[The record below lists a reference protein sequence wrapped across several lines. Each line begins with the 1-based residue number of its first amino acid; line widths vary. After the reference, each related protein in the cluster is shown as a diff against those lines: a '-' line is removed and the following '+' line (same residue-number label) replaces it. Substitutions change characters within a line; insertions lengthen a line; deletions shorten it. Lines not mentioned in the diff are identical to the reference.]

1 MNKMLEIS
9 KNQASI
15 AQMEKEIENIKIATK
30 YYTLMTE
37 EINEEVQL
45 KNNEYKKKQTQLN
58 EAQEEYQS
66 RLKKKKQSEA
76 PPTDAEAWEQMMD
89 YAKFFCKPT
98 TTVVREMGEEIG
110 GSVSRVLASRKR
122 IDNAAIIVLYK
133 TGGKEHRIR
142 FSIFNDHYCFFQL
155 LKQTCDF
162 YNITDKTNYNFYDED
177 DAMIKMT
184 MPILTYI
191 RHLDDLSGAIPK
203 IRLKPIP
210 VEKLIEF
217 DTNEYKDTRL
227 LPKKSFDRTGKVLT
241 SIGDIEDDL
250 LKKVMKLLF
259 YLIFLIVVFFYL
271 LSQARIRNT
280 YLAYESIKNNVI
292 NIPYRQKTDEKEN
305 YSGNNAKSFTKINC
319 IDDVY
324 NWLTQIFIHNFQH
337 IYNETYIT
345 TVYDDY
351 FLLIGQIRISII
363 PKEDTSNNEKN
374 GSKATNTPIYYR
386 GDYAVY
392 NSYEADIDNIS
403 SPDITKK
410 IRKIKEENK
419 LSKPFDCFLIQM
431 NLLNTNTRF
440 YIPISMAVENNVVGS
455 IKTSFDI
462 CSISFL
468 DDLAMIKNSNF
479 FKSNFIF
486 VILFY
491 LIIFIYLI
499 CSLRLFIIKLLKVGM
514 RKFLWELL
522 DFWNVVFLFQ
532 CGLFFSMII
541 MRLNI
546 YIIFDLYFTKIDHNK
561 FYDEANSLCHFQ
573 NNLLFVEIMS
583 VALTVIYCLKQ
594 LDKYIVTRMF
604 QTIVI
609 SIGSL
614 CRFAACLLFTLFGY
628 SFFISLSYG
637 KHIFKFHSLMI
648 NYSEMFLL
656 LFGDFSIIKILENS
670 LWRLTQFFTFIFV
683 ITFYF
688 SYHHWISVTLIVGY
702 EKCLKLYGKT
712 KVVQEDLQLKG
723 NNFDIFKG
731 KLYRSSKVFFRN
743 IKSMVNNYLHK
754 KYTNVDKDEKAMLI
768 EMQNI
773 DEQDNE
779 TYNIENEGSNN
790 QKDNKNGV
798 NEEKSRKSQNN
809 DITNQR
815 EEGKNEDN
823 EDDEEEVEIEYVE
836 EVEVDDN

>member
-30 YYTLMTE
+30 YYTLITE
-37 EINEEVQL
+37 GIEDELHL
-45 KNNEYKKKQTQLN
+45 KTKEYKKKQTLLN
-58 EAQEEYQS
+58 EAQAEYQS
-66 RLKKKKQSEA
+66 RLKKKKESED
-76 PPTDAEAWEQMMD
+76 PPTEAEAWEQMMG

-98 TTVVREMGEEIG
+98 TTVVREMREEIG
-110 GSVSRVLASRKR
+110 GSLSRVLASRKR

-133 TGGKEHRIR
+133 TSGKEHQIR

-177 DAMIKMT
+177 DAMIKLT

-217 DTNEYKDTRL
+217 DSNEYKDTRL

-241 SIGDIEDDL
+241 SIGNIEDDL

-259 YLIFLIVVFFYL
+259 YIFFLIIVFFYL
-271 LSQARIRNT
+271 LSQAKIRFT
-280 YLAYESIKNNVI
+280 YLGYESIKNNVI
-292 NIPYRQKTDEKEN
+292 NIPYRQRISSNDD
-305 YSGNNAKSFTKINC
+305 YSKNIVKPFNKINC
-319 IDDVY
+319 IEDVY
-324 NWLTQIFIHNFQH
+324 IWLTEIFIHNFQH
-337 IYNETYIT
+337 HYYESQIT

-363 PKEDTSNNEKN
+363 PKEDTSKKEKN
-374 GSKATNTPIYYR
+374 VNKETSIPIYYR
-386 GDYAVY
+386 GDYNVY
-392 NSYEADIDNIS
+392 NSYEADIYNIS
-403 SPDITKK
+403 APDITNEVK
-410 IRKIKEENK
+410 KIKEENK

-440 YIPISMAVENNVVGS
+440 FIPISMAVENNVVGS
-455 IKTSFDI
+455 IKTSFDV
-462 CSISFL
+462 CSMSFL
-468 DDLAMIKNSNF
+468 DDLAILKNANIL
-479 FKSNFIF
+479 KSNFIF
-486 VILFY
+486 IILFY
-491 LIIFIYLI
+491 LIIVLYLVYTIRFFILK
-499 CSLRLFIIKLLKVGM
+499 LFNVGI
-514 RKFLWELL
+514 RKFLWGLL
-522 DFWNVVFLFQ
+522 DFWNIVFLFQ
-532 CGLFFSMII
+532 CGLFFTMIV
-541 MRLNI
+541 MRI
-546 YIIFDLYFTKIDHNK
+546 FVYINFAVNFTKIGQNK
-561 FYDEANSLCHFQ
+561 FYEASPLCHLQ
-573 NNLLFVEIMS
+573 NNLLFVEIMA

-604 QTIVI
+604 QTISI
-609 SIGSL
+609 SIGGL
-614 CRFAACLLFTLFGY
+614 CRFAACLLFTLFGHT
-628 SFFISLSYG
+628 FFITLSYG
-637 KHIFKFHSLMI
+637 KHIFKFHSFLV

-656 LFGDFSIIKILENS
+656 LFGDFSIIKTLENS

-688 SYHHWISVTLIVGY
+688 SYHHWISITLIVGY
-702 EKCLKLYGKT
+702 EKCLKLYGNT
-712 KVVQEDLQLKG
+712 KVVQEDLKLKG
-723 NNFDIFKG
+723 NNFDILKG
-731 KLYRSSKVFFRN
+731 KTYRSSKVLFRN
-743 IKSMVNNYLHK
+743 IKNMVNNFLHK
-754 KYTNVDKDEKAMLI
+754 KYTNADKDEKAMLI

-779 TYNIENEGSNN
+779 TFNIENGGSNN
-790 QKDNKNGV
+790 QKKNKNETK
-798 NEEKSRKSQNN
+798 EEKSSTNQNN
-809 DITNQR
+809 DITYQEKEDKKEN
-815 EEGKNEDN
+815 NE